1 MNVESLLSQLLKQA
15 DQSIEKRPPWKHRRR
30 LVYMVTFLG
39 MFMILFG
46 MITFWWDRNVS
57 VQLIIG
63 GTAIVTIPLSAYVG
77 FAAYEDR
84 HLWKSPHDNQ
94 YNESSHEYEEGYN
107 V

>member
-1 MNVESLLSQLLKQA
+1 MDLNAVVQALLKETSEPA
-15 DQSIEKRPPWKHRRR
+15 EKRPPWKHRRR

-46 MITFWWDRNVS
+46 MVTFWWDRNVS

-84 HLWKSPHDNQ
+84 HLWRHPDETQ
-94 YNESSHEYEEGYN
+94 YNETYHDYEGGSDG
-107 V
+107 